1 MKEIEDFVKLNAD
14 HWEEAGDHLDNKFR
28 LLWSQVNDKFDQATK
43 EFKDCRRNPS
53 REMTEELEALAE
65 TIKENCRAEER
76 KKIIDEYGLE
86 EKDSIRDQELN
97 KVIKQLKIFIPT
109 LRNHEDPLKELE
121 SFLDAYPSREEEL
134 QEKLIKESHMVQ
146 YDADLRPVL
155 TFTPNQLV
163 GGIIIEQISEEE
175 EQ

>member
-14 HWEEAGDHLDNKFR
+14 HWEEAVDHLDNKFR

-43 EFKDCRRNPS
+43 EYKDCRRNPL
-53 REMTEELEALAE
+53 RGMTEELEALAE
-65 TIKENCRAEER
+65 TIKENCREEER

-109 LRNHEDPLKELE
+109 LRNHEDPLKQLE
-121 SFLDAYPSREEEL
+121 SFLDTYPSRE
-134 QEKLIKESHMVQ
+134 V
-146 YDADLRPVL
+146 
-155 TFTPNQLV
+155 
-163 GGIIIEQISEEE
+163 EQ
-175 EQ
+175 

>member
-1 MKEIEDFVKLNAD
+1 MKEIEDFVKSNAD
-14 HWEEAGDHLDNKFR
+14 YWKEVEHHSSLLDSLILDSKR
-28 LLWSQVNDKFDQATK
+28 YVKGMK
-43 EFKDCRRNPS
+43 
-53 REMTEELEALAE
+53 EELEALAE

-134 QEKLIKESHMVQ
+134 QEKIIKESHMVQ